1 MNRNDSQ
8 EDEDYRFGL
17 DRNYQPG
24 TDDYEELSDYANL
37 KLAALG
43 LPVVGDPEDN
53 PALRLGRFLIK
64 EYREQSR
71 LLAGHLCPADRRMQD
86 FLDRFFGEEAPQ
98 LPHKTFTLDR
108 HGLSRV
114 VSLPVEKN
122 FFKSSIIK
130 SYRV

>member
-1 MNRNDSQ
+1 MNQKEAQ

-17 DRNYQPG
+17 ERNYQPG
-24 TDDYEELSDYANL
+24 TPEYEELGDYANV
-37 KLAALG
+37 KLASLG

-53 PALRLGRFLIK
+53 PALRLSRFLIK

-86 FLDRFFGEEAPQ
+86 FLDRFFGEDAPQ
-98 LPHKTFTLDR
+98 LPPHTFTLDR

-114 VSLPVEKN
+114 VSLPLEKN
-122 FFKSSIIK
+122 FFQSSII
-130 SYRV
+130 

>member
-53 PALRLGRFLIK
+53 PALRLGRFL
-64 EYREQSR
+64 
-71 LLAGHLCPADRRMQD
+71 
-86 FLDRFFGEEAPQ
+86 
-98 LPHKTFTLDR
+98 
-108 HGLSRV
+108 
-114 VSLPVEKN
+114 N
-122 FFKSSIIK
+122 
-130 SYRV
+130 